1 MKPDN
6 TFERYQRQTLLPEV
20 GIQGQ
25 KILNNSKVLLIGAGG
40 LGSSAAFYLAA
51 AGVGRIGLA
60 DDDVVDQSNLNR
72 QILHTPGTIGK
83 PKVDSA
89 RETLKKFNPDIKITP
104 HPIKIT
110 SEKQLEKL
118 IRDYD
123 LVLDCTDNYP
133 TRYTINQA
141 CINQQKPWIYGA
153 VSEFEGQVMTL
164 IPGITPCYQCLYP
177 SAPAASEEIAAV
189 MGVVPGLIGTLQ
201 ASEALKYLLN
211 TGELLTG
218 RLLFVDLMDIHFD
231 IMTVTRNKNCPACG
245 HLVI

>member
-1 MKPDN
+1 M
-6 TFERYQRQTLLPEV
+6 FERYQRQTLLPEV

-25 KILNNSKVLLIGAGG
+25 ETLKNSSVLLVGAGG

-51 AGVGRIGLA
+51 AGVGHIGLV

-83 PKVDSA
+83 SKVASA
-89 RETLKKFNPDIKITP
+89 RETLKRFNPDVTITP
-104 HPIKIT
+104 HPIKIS
-110 SEKQLEKL
+110 SENQLEEL
-118 IRDYD
+118 ITDYD

-141 CINQQKPWIYGA
+141 CIHQQKPWIYGA

-164 IPGITPCYQCLYP
+164 IPGTTPCYRCLYP
-177 SAPAASEEIAAV
+177 SAPAASEGIAAV
-189 MGVVPGLIGTLQ
+189 MGVAPGLIGTLQ
-201 ASEALKYLLN
+201 AAEALKYLLD
-211 TGELLTG
+211 TGKLLTG

-231 IMTVTRNKNCPACG
+231 IMTVTRNKECPACG
-245 HLVI
+245 HSIFSG